1 MGKYPTVPPR
11 DFNHIKILFSDMAA
25 PGPICPELVQN
36 KDDVRILLGRLSKT
50 EMTELLE
57 KELRERK
64 VFTVGQLA
72 SLSSQEV
79 NSLQEIRRWRSAE
92 ATVLDALKVEFTQ
105 ILGIHKLN

>member
-1 MGKYPTVPPR
+1 
-11 DFNHIKILFSDMAA
+11 MAA